1 MYSLGTTGTGF
12 IQIKSKILGG
22 HFESF
27 NFLGVVSH
35 TYQKFNK
42 IAVILLDVFLSRF

>member
-22 HFESF
+22 QSF